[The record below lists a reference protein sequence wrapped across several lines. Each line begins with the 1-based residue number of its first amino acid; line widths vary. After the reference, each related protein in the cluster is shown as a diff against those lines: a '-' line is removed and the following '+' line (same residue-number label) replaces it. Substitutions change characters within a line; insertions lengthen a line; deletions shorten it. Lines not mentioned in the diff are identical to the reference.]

1 MISGLWHVYIVYL
14 IHMRKFLDKIDL
26 KQTTAKSKFDILVH
40 SLWQH
45 LFWQLPAV
53 QVFDLLRK

>member
-1 MISGLWHVYIVYL
+1 
-14 IHMRKFLDKIDL
+14 MRKFLDKIDL
-26 KQTTAKSKFDILVH
+26 KQTTAKSKFDILVN

-45 LFWQLPAV
+45 LFWKLPAV